1 MKIILKQNKL
11 LLIEILRFVS
21 AISILIWHY
30 QHFSFKSYTPIN
42 YNKEEL
48 PFSNFLSVF
57 YEIGGA
63 GVLIFWCIS
72 GFIFFYNYEDII
84 SLKKISL
91 KTFFIN
97 RFSRLYPLHL
107 ITLLIVLI
115 LQIVYQNLNDTYF
128 VYENNDIY
136 HLFLQILFISNWGV
150 EKGYSFNGPIWSVSI
165 EIIVY
170 FMFYFFLR
178 IFGKTMAI
186 NIILILS
193 CVLIKLFTDTTYI
206 LFDCII
212 FFYCGGITFLITKY
226 FLYKNIINFFH
237 SITFLTIILIIPIIC
252 WYYDIYKIKYFY
264 FIFFLFFSCSLILFC
279 SQNLKCNK
287 SLSKIIKSLGN
298 MTYGSYLIHFPLQL
312 LIVTLCKIFNYEISI
327 YNHLFFLFYIFL
339 VLFLSYISYREFE
352 MPIQNYLRKNLIT

>member
-1 MKIILKQNKL
+1 MIIKQNKL

-42 YNKEEL
+42 YNKKEL
-48 PFSNFLSVF
+48 PFNDFLAVF

-72 GFIFFYNYEDII
+72 GFIFFYNYEETIL
-84 SLKKISL
+84 LKKISIR
-91 KTFFIN
+91 TFFIN
-97 RFSRLYPLHL
+97 RFSRLYPLHF

-115 LQIVYQNLNDTYF
+115 LQIIYQNLNENYF

-136 HLFLQILFISNWGV
+136 HLFLQLLFISNWGF

-165 EIIVY
+165 ELIVY
-170 FMFYFFLR
+170 FIFYFFLR
-178 IFGKTMAI
+178 VFGKTMII
-186 NIILILS
+186 NIIIILS
-193 CVLIKLFTDTTYI
+193 CVFIKLFTNTTYI

-212 FFYCGGITFLITKY
+212 FFYCGGVTFLITKY
-226 FLYKNIINFFH
+226 FPFKNMLSFFH
-237 SITFLTIILIIPIIC
+237 SISFLVLILVVPIIC
-252 WYYDIYKIKYFY
+252 WYYQVYKIKYFY

-279 SQNLKCNK
+279 SQNFNCNK
-287 SLSKIIKSLGN
+287 LLSKIIQNLGN
-298 MTYGSYLIHFPLQL
+298 MTYGSYLLHFPFQL
-312 LIVTLCKIFNYEISI
+312 LVVNFFNIFNFKIPI
-327 YNHLFFLFYIFL
+327 YNNLFFLFYLFS
-339 VLFLSYISYREFE
+339 VLFLSYISYRKIE